1 MTVLAVMQPT
11 YMPWLGYFDLIDRA
25 DHFILLDDVQLA
37 RRSWQTRNRV
47 RGADGR
53 EIMLSIPIR
62 HSGDLDL
69 PLNAV
74 QLDDNQRW
82 RLKHSRSVQQAYARA
97 PHGAAAA
104 ALWTRLLG
112 RDTDRLS
119 TLTGSAIA
127 EVCQVI
133 GVETPIHRATEM
145 AAAPDRID
153 RLIGLC
159 RAVQADTYLST
170 PGAGDYLAGSD
181 AEARF
186 AEAGIALKFQCF
198 EPPPYRQ
205 GELDFVSHLGI
216 IDALAHLGC
225 TAALAHIR
233 SGRRA
238 AIDTAA
244 LAAA

>member
-11 YMPWLGYFDLIDRA
+11 YMPWLGYFDLIDRS

-37 RRSWQTRNRV
+37 RRSWQTRNRI

-53 EIMLSIPIR
+53 EIMLSIPVR
-62 HSGDLDL
+62 HSGDLDA
-69 PLNAV
+69 PLNQV
-74 QLDDNQRW
+74 ELDDNQPW
-82 RLKHSRSVQQAYARA
+82 RLKHGRSVQQAYARA
-97 PHGAAAA
+97 PHGQAAT
-104 ALWTRLLG
+104 ALWTRQLSLE
-112 RDTDRLS
+112 TDRLA

-127 EVCQVI
+127 EICRAI
-133 GVETPIHRATEM
+133 GIETPIRRATEF
-145 AAAPDRID
+145 AAGPDRID

-170 PGAGDYLAGSD
+170 PGAGDYLAESG

-186 AEAGIALKFQCF
+186 AAAGIRLEFQRF
-198 EPPPYRQ
+198 EHPQYRQ
-205 GELDFVSHLGI
+205 GEMDFASHMGI
-216 IDALAHLGC
+216 VDALAHLGC
-225 TAALAHIR
+225 TGTLALIR

>member
-53 EIMLSIPIR
+53 EIMLSIPVR
-62 HSGDLDL
+62 HSGDLEV

-74 QLDDNQRW
+74 ELDDRQPW
-82 RLKHSRSVQQAYARA
+82 RLKHTRSVQQAYARA
-97 PHGAAAA
+97 PHGNAAA
-104 ALWTRLLG
+104 ALWARLLG
-112 RDTDRLS
+112 IDTDRLAS
-119 TLTGSAIA
+119 LTGSAIIETCRTLGIA
-127 EVCQVI
+127 
-133 GVETPIHRATEM
+133 TPIRRATEITSGS
-145 AAAPDRID
+145 DRIE

-159 RAVQADTYLST
+159 RAVRADTYLST
-170 PGAGDYLAGSD
+170 PGAGAYLAASD

-186 AEAGIALKFQCF
+186 AAAGIELQFQCF
-198 EPPPYRQ
+198 EHPQYRQ
-205 GELDFVSHLGI
+205 GEMEFVSHLGI
-216 IDALAHLGC
+216 VDALAHLGA
-225 TAALAHIR
+225 TETLALIR

-238 AIDTAA
+238 AINTAA